1 MRCNTDVGCRQLLLD
16 AGADPAAQTWER
28 GLTPLHVAAEG
39 GWSEAVAL
47 LLARGSDPS
56 TRTSRQRTPLHLAA
70 RAQSLE
76 TVDLLLR
83 AGGDPNAADIDQRTP
98 LHAAVAKALVAFD
111 MVEVSF

>member
-1 MRCNTDVGCRQLLLD
+1 M
-16 AGADPAAQTWER
+16 
-28 GLTPLHVAAEG
+28 AAEG
-39 GWSEAVAL
+39 GWSEATAL

-56 TRTSRQRTPLHLAA
+56 ARTSRQQTPLHLAA

-83 AGGDPNAADIDQRTP
+83 AGGDPNAADNDQRTP

-111 MVEVSF
+111 MVEVSEARRTFK